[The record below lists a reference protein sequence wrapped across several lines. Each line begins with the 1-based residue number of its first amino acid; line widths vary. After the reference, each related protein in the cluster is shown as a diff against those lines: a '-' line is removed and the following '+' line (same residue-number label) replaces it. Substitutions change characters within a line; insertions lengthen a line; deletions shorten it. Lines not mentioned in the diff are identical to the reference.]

1 VKNHQPVDRPERLVT
16 RFAAVRRGCALLAV
30 LAGIP
35 GLVGAL
41 ATPGAASITSA
52 RTGATLYADY
62 CSVCHGDRGDGNTR
76 ARASLVPPPRDF
88 TTPAAAAALTRE
100 RMLSAVLDGRPGTA
114 MTGWK
119 TQLSG
124 AEIESVVSYI
134 REQIMMP
141 IATEDAVQGRRLYAS
156 TCSVC
161 HGDDGRGARW
171 TMTNLY
177 PRPRNFTRPET
188 RQELTRAQMVQVA
201 TYGKPDT
208 AMSGFERQLSQ
219 REIESTVDYILAA
232 FVPPASATT
241 AIARAPNSP
250 STARGAG
257 AGTGTESADMEAPM
271 SRGLTGD
278 ARRGVALYMSNCA
291 VCHGVEGDGQGPRAY
306 FILPKPRNFQHP
318 GSRQTYNRPAL
329 FRAIARGS
337 VGSEMPAWDT
347 VLNEQQIADVA
358 EYVFETFIRYGDAGA
373 TAESGAQQTNS
384 AVLDRA
390 PRSLLR

>member
-1 VKNHQPVDRPERLVT
+1 VGSHQPVDRPERLAT
-16 RFAAVRRGCALLAV
+16 RFAAVRRGYALLVA

-35 GLVGAL
+35 VLVGAL
-41 ATPGAASITSA
+41 ATPGAASIAST
-52 RTGATLYADY
+52 RTGATLYSDY
-62 CSVCHGDRGDGNTR
+62 CSVCHGDRGDGTSR

-114 MTGWK
+114 MTGWRV
-119 TQLSG
+119 QLSE

-141 IATEDAVQGRRLYAS
+141 IASEDAAQGRRLYAS

-188 RQELTRAQMVQVA
+188 RQELTRAQMVQTA

-208 AMSGFERQLSQ
+208 AMPGFDRQLSR
-219 REIESTVDYILAA
+219 REIESVVDYILSA
-232 FVPPASATT
+232 FVPLAAATPT
-241 AIARAPNSP
+241 IARAPNSP

-257 AGTGTESADMEAPM
+257 AEDEGVDMEAPM
-271 SRGLTGD
+271 SRNLFGD

-358 EYVFETFIRYGDAGA
+358 EYVFDTFIRYGVAGA
-373 TAESGAQQTNS
+373 TAESGAQKTNS
-384 AVLDRA
+384 AVLDSA
-390 PRSLLR
+390 PRSLRR